1 MAGLVV
7 LSWTGYREQIA
18 ERQTHFMSWTWRYAL
33 AEMRSALEMYRVSV
47 APAIATDSV
56 FFFMCFFVNN
66 QFRIIVEESTTGS
79 QNLEQVFETNLRRIG
94 KMVAVLFTL
103 AGCGPSSSNSLHPS
117 CKSRWLCDARILD
130 SLCARADF
138 PG

>member
-1 MAGLVV
+1 MKTPSEELCNARGMAGLVV

-66 QFRIIVEESTTGS
+66 QCLSFTSSRDHASTSVFDRI
-79 QNLEQVFETNLRRIG
+79 
-94 KMVAVLFTL
+94 
-103 AGCGPSSSNSLHPS
+103 
-117 CKSRWLCDARILD
+117 
-130 SLCARADF
+130 
-138 PG
+138 